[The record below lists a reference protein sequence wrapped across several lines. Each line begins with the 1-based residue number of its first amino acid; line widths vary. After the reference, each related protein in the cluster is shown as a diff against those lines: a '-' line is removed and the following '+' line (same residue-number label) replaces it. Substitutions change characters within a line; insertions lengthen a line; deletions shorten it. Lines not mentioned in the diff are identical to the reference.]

1 MPTNLPPEYFDA
13 DKRFR
18 DAQSTPEKVARLEE
32 LISTVPKHK
41 GTDKLRADLRRQL
54 SRLKSEAQEQKL
66 HPARHASFRVE
77 REGAGQAVLLGLTN
91 VGKSALVTALTNA
104 TPEVSASPYTT
115 WKLTPGMMEVAHTQV
130 QLVDTP
136 PLDRDFMEPGFIDL
150 VRRTDVALLVVDIE
164 SNPIEQLEESLAILR
179 DHRIV
184 ALQMRSNRH
193 EDDCLTFLP
202 FLVLVN
208 KCDDQDSDEDF
219 EILSELLER
228 RWPLT
233 PVSALTRR
241 NLDRLRMSIFEQLD
255 VIRVFTQAPGEKADL
270 QKPFVLKK
278 GSTVTDLARKI
289 HKDFSE
295 KMKSS
300 RVWGSSAFDGQMVQ
314 RDYVLRDGDIVE
326 FKV

>member
-1 MPTNLPPEYFDA
+1 MPTNLPPEYFEA

-18 DAQSTPEKVARLEE
+18 DAQSIPEKVARLED

-54 SRLKSEAQEQKL
+54 SRLKSEAQEQKR
-66 HPARHASFRVE
+66 HPAHHAGFWVE
-77 REGAGQAVLLGLTN
+77 REGAGQAVLVGLTN
-91 VGKSALVTALTNA
+91 VGKSALVAALTNA
-104 TPEVSASPYTT
+104 APEVSASPYTT
-115 WKLTPGMMEVAHTQV
+115 WKLTPGMMDVAHAQV

-136 PLDRDFMEPGFIDL
+136 PLDREFIEPGLIDL
-150 VRRTDVALLVVDIE
+150 IRRTDIILLVVDIQ
-164 SNPIEQLEESLAILR
+164 SNPVEQLEASLSILR
-179 DHRIV
+179 DHRIIS
-184 ALQMRSNRH
+184 LQMKGDFPG
-193 EDDCLTFLP
+193 EDRLTFLP
-202 FLVLVN
+202 LLVLVN

-219 EILSELLER
+219 EIFSELLEG

-233 PVSALTRR
+233 PVSAVTGR
-241 NLDRLRMSIFEQLD
+241 NFDRLRLSILEQLD

-314 RDYVLRDGDIVE
+314 RDYVLQDGDIVE
-326 FKV
+326 FRV